1 MWDEKLH
8 KLCIA
13 LFHCNKKTIHATSFL
28 AISCDEVM
36 TIDNQSWV
44 NIHAC
49 FMDSLKCIPIL
60 LYLKRLD
67 SDDTVDNLTNVIL
80 NSLLVHGGLIL
91 QEINDK

>member
-36 TIDNQSWV
+36 TIDN
-44 NIHAC
+44 
-49 FMDSLKCIPIL
+49 
-60 LYLKRLD
+60 
-67 SDDTVDNLTNVIL
+67 
-80 NSLLVHGGLIL
+80 
-91 QEINDK
+91 